1 MRTGSSAEG
10 MLQKLHVVM
19 KEDTMRIPVKA
30 VCHAVCLSAML
41 FCFSCTPGIS
51 LRVQEVRDTD
61 VTGTYT
67 TIFYGCTY
75 SDDLESVAFLDRDG
89 DRYTMAPY
97 APDFRYRV
105 IKGMDAKEAF
115 SKAEGF
121 LHCNTAFQGSQLR
134 EIIAPGGERVGY
146 EIRPVYYAFVYG
158 AGDPISVDY
167 WLKGDT
173 VVIQIRL
180 TPWAER
186 FLFGGSSAVDE

>member
-1 MRTGSSAEG
+1 
-10 MLQKLHVVM
+10 M
-19 KEDTMRIPVKA
+19 KISVKD
-30 VCHAVCLSAML
+30 VCHAICLSALL
-41 FCFSCTPGIS
+41 FCFSCTPGIR
-51 LRVQEVRDTD
+51 LQTKEVRDTEA
-61 VTGTYT
+61 TGTYT
-67 TIFYGCTY
+67 TIFFGCTFN
-75 SDDLESVAFLDRDG
+75 DDLESVAFLDRDG

-121 LHCNTAFQGSQLR
+121 LHCSTSFQGLRLR

-158 AGDPISVDY
+158 AGDLISVDY

-173 VVIQIRL
+173 VVVQISL
-180 TPWAER
+180 TPWAEKM
-186 FLFGGSSAVDE
+186 LSSGSSAIDE